1 MSPAAV
7 KSETPDLD
15 KFRDELAEAHKP
27 ADGYER
33 MLVSEIAQA
42 WFRLEKAREVEQRYC
57 STRDMVE
64 VITTKLE
71 EFKAITRYVA
81 ECERAW
87 RHAVES
93 LERSQHR
100 RQRLSQ

>member
-42 WFRLEKAREVEQRYC
+42 WFCLENAAKSSSATAPPGTWSKSSPRNCASLRL
-57 STRDMVE
+57 
-64 VITTKLE
+64 
-71 EFKAITRYVA
+71 
-81 ECERAW
+81 
-87 RHAVES
+87 
-93 LERSQHR
+93 
-100 RQRLSQ
+100 